1 MGLLPPKKK
10 KKKKAVLCNTF
21 LREKQLLCTSFYRG
35 RSVWYITLLALGK
48 VAQNALPKKYQ
59 LVWYSTTIF
68 HGSSPPGRHPTRL
81 TALTEWKYRAEGGRC
96 PPGRTSSIRWT
107 GGIALVC
114 RALPE
119 RTRGWRYPRGGS
131 AWPPPARSVFPGRR
145 SELSLEDRK
154 EMEVY
159 REKLS
164 NQDHLP
170 QLSRSG
176 ISSTADLAVL
186 SVQ

>member
-1 MGLLPPKKK
+1 MAAGWKRKAEDNATQTLLFLPLIIWACYHQK

-119 RTRGWRYPRGGS
+119 RTRG
-131 AWPPPARSVFPGRR
+131 
-145 SELSLEDRK
+145 
-154 EMEVY
+154 
-159 REKLS
+159 
-164 NQDHLP
+164 
-170 QLSRSG
+170 
-176 ISSTADLAVL
+176 
-186 SVQ
+186 